1 MATMN
6 RHHHHHPIECI
17 TCSRHDLAEQWL
29 IWCWTTITHC
39 WKHSLAIISS
49 FIVFY
54 QFYFDLFDHKNF
66 ISKDVVLVIMF
77 ISHYD
82 RSRGTNPL
90 QIKSDYKFGMCCLS
104 ANHITLRIWILVFNA
119 TFNNIS
125 AISWRPVLV
134 MERIIDH
141 GQATGKLYHLR
152 LWVECTLFVIY
163 NAGDEPTPYWW

>member
-1 MATMN
+1 MIYCAWRHFQQYFSHIMVTMN

-54 QFYFDLFDHKNF
+54 QFYFDLFDHKNL
-66 ISKDVVLVIMF
+66 ISKDVVLVIML

-90 QIKSDYKFGMCCLS
+90 QIKSHYKFGMCCLS
-104 ANHITLRIWILVFNA
+104 ANHITLRIWFWFDLWCLTPLSTIF
-119 TFNNIS
+119 
-125 AISWRPVLV
+125 
-134 MERIIDH
+134 
-141 GQATGKLYHLR
+141 QLYH
-152 LWVECTLFVIY
+152 
-163 NAGDEPTPYWW
+163 GDQF

>member
-1 MATMN
+1 MYYLFSAWY
-6 RHHHHHPIECI
+6 
-17 TCSRHDLAEQWL
+17 S
-29 IWCWTTITHC
+29 WTIAHLVLNTITHC
-39 WKHSLAIISS
+39 WKHSLVIISS

-54 QFYFDLFDHKNF
+54 LFYFDLFDHKNL
-66 ISKDVVLVIMF
+66 ISKDVVLVIML

-90 QIKSDYKFGMCCLS
+90 QIKSDYKFGICCLS

-134 MERIIDH
+134 VEEAGENH
-141 GQATGKLYHLR
+141 R
-152 LWVECTLFVIY
+152 LWAS
-163 NAGDEPTPYWW
+163 NW